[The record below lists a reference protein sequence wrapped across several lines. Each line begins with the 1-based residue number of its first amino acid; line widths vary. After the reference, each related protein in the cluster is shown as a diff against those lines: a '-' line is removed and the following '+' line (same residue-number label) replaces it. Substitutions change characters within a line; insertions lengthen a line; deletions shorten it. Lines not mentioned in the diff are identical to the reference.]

1 MGMGGVNMQTSSGSS
16 SSGAARLHF
25 PIEGHSIWPVILWML
40 LFSSAAA
47 VFVIGLTLNMLEIS
61 NFPLDKNGITALI
74 AGFLVL
80 EYMAVLKLIVP
91 NVTNYGRYRIYADR
105 VDFYPLVLLGLGV
118 TEQSQAEP
126 ASAFSGVRIS
136 ISVSKDKPTFY
147 RIDLVHPARG
157 KTLKLKYF
165 LDMPDAQLY
174 ARELAD
180 AMKLRILEQA

>member
-1 MGMGGVNMQTSSGSS
+1 MMTGDVNMQASSQQSP
-16 SSGAARLHF
+16 GAPRLHF

-47 VFVIGLTLNMLEIS
+47 VFAIGLTLNMFEIS
-61 NFPLDKNGITALI
+61 NLPLDKDAITALI
-74 AGFLVL
+74 AGFMVL
-80 EYMAVLKLIVP
+80 EYLAVLKLIVP
-91 NVTNYGRYRIYADR
+91 NMTDYGRYRIYPDH

-118 TEQSQAEP
+118 TDQSTPEA
-126 ASAFSGVRIS
+126 ASVFTGVRIT

-147 RIDLVHPARG
+147 RIDLVHPRKG
-157 KTLKLKYF
+157 RTLKLKYF

-180 AMKLRILEQA
+180 AMGLPIIPMD

>member
-1 MGMGGVNMQTSSGSS
+1 METSSVPPVP
-16 SSGAARLHF
+16 GAARLHF

-40 LFSSAAA
+40 LFSSVAA
-47 VFVIGLTLNMLEIS
+47 VFVIGLTLNMFNVSGL
-61 NFPLDKNGITALI
+61 PLDKNAMTALV

-80 EYMAVLKLIVP
+80 EYLAVLKLIVP
-91 NVTNYGRYRIYADR
+91 NLTDYGRYRIYADR

-118 TEQSQAEP
+118 TEQSKAEP
-126 ASAFSGVRIS
+126 AGAFSGVRIK

-147 RIDLVHPARG
+147 RVDLVHPAKGR
-157 KTLKLKYF
+157 TLRLKYF

-180 AMKLRILEQA
+180 TMKLPILEQA

>member
-1 MGMGGVNMQTSSGSS
+1 MEAGGVKMETSSSA
-16 SSGAARLHF
+16 SSGARLHF

-40 LFSSAAA
+40 MFSSIAAIFA
-47 VFVIGLTLNMLEIS
+47 IGVTLNVFQIS
-61 NFPLDKNGITALI
+61 GLPLDKNAMTGLV

-80 EYMAVLKLIVP
+80 EYLAVLKLIVP
-91 NVTNYGRYRIYADR
+91 NLTDYGRYRIYPDH

-118 TEQSQAEP
+118 TEQSKPEP
-126 ASAFSGVRIS
+126 ASSFAGVRIK

-147 RIDLVHPARG
+147 RVDLVHPAKG

-165 LDMPDAQLY
+165 LGMPDAELY

-180 AMKLRILEQA
+180 SMKLRILEAA

>member
-1 MGMGGVNMQTSSGSS
+1 METTSNTTAS
-16 SSGAARLHF
+16 ARLHF

-40 LFSSAAA
+40 LFSSVAA
-47 VFVIGLTLNMLEIS
+47 VFAIGLTLNVFQIGGLPI
-61 NFPLDKNGITALI
+61 NKNAVTALV

-80 EYMAVLKLIVP
+80 EYIAVLKLIVP
-91 NVTNYGRYRIYADR
+91 NLTDYGRYRIHADH

-118 TEQSQAEP
+118 TEQAKPEP
-126 ASAFSGVRIS
+126 ASAFTGVRIT

-147 RIDLVHPARG
+147 RIDLVHPAKG
-157 KTLKLKYF
+157 KTLKIKYF

-180 AMKLRILEQA
+180 AMKLPIIQQD

>member
-1 MGMGGVNMQTSSGSS
+1 METSSPVQPT
-16 SSGAARLHF
+16 SGAARLHF

-47 VFVIGLTLNMLEIS
+47 LFAIGLTLNILDIGGL
-61 NFPLDKNGITALI
+61 PLDKNAITALI

-91 NVTNYGRYRIYADR
+91 NLTDYGRYRIYPDR

-118 TEQSQAEP
+118 TEQSKPEP
-126 ASAFSGVRIS
+126 ASSFAGVRIVIS
-136 ISVSKDKPTFY
+136 ISKDKPTFY
-147 RIDLVHPARG
+147 RVDLVHPVKGR
-157 KTLKLKYF
+157 TLKLKYF

-180 AMKLRILEQA
+180 TMKLPILPQD

>member
-1 MGMGGVNMQTSSGSS
+1 MGTGGVNMETSSAASTG
-16 SSGAARLHF
+16 ARLHF

-40 LFSSAAA
+40 LFSSIAAIFTLG
-47 VFVIGLTLNMLEIS
+47 VTLNIFQIS
-61 NFPLDKNGITALI
+61 GLPLDKNAMTGLV

-80 EYMAVLKLIVP
+80 EYLAVLKLIVP
-91 NVTNYGRYRIYADR
+91 NLTDYGRYRIYPDR

-118 TEQSQAEP
+118 TEQAKPEP
-126 ASAFSGVRIS
+126 VSAFSGVRIT

-147 RIDLVHPARG
+147 RVDLVHPGKG

-165 LDMPDAQLY
+165 MSMADAQLY

-180 AMKLRILEQA
+180 TMKLPMIQQD

>member
-1 MGMGGVNMQTSSGSS
+1 METSSVQPVP
-16 SSGAARLHF
+16 GAARLHF

-40 LFSSAAA
+40 LFSSVAA
-47 VFVIGLTLNMLEIS
+47 VFVIGLTLNMFNVGGL
-61 NFPLDKNGITALI
+61 PMDKNAITALI

-91 NVTNYGRYRIYADR
+91 NLTDYGRYRIYPDR

-118 TEQSQAEP
+118 TEQSKAEP
-126 ASAFSGVRIS
+126 SSAFSGVRIK

-147 RIDLVHPARG
+147 RVDLVHPAKGR
-157 KTLKLKYF
+157 TLKLKYF

-180 AMKLRILEQA
+180 TMKLPILEQA